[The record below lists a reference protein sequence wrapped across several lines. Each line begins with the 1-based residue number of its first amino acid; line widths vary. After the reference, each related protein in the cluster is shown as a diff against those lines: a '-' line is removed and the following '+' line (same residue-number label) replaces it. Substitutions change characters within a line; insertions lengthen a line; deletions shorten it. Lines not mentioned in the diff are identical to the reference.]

1 MNNVHTHR
9 RHTTSTERRHCPR
22 WHSDGTRVHLHVRG
36 ESIQEYKVRCMSRVG
51 IFVEIQTAFVPGGRV
66 ELAFTCHH
74 TRQLVKMYRRSA
86 YVARTSDDGVALIFS
101 DKHLS

>member
-1 MNNVHTHR
+1 M
-9 RHTTSTERRHCPR
+9 
-22 WHSDGTRVHLHVRG
+22 RVHLHVWG
-36 ESIQEYKVRCMSRVG
+36 EGIQECKVRCMSRVG
-51 IFVEIQTAFVPGGRV
+51 IFVETDTDFVIGRRV